1 MKKLVALV
9 MGLMMMLMM
18 VAGCGSDGPKKMV
31 IGLDDNFAPM
41 GYRNEKNEIV
51 RPHIA
56 HNQLSGIAEDK
67 ITCEPIYPKIPP
79 ARPNGYTI
87 KIDGKEAFTFYYI
100 QPNHPEKEKTT
111 MYRYRADVFFQSKGY
126 SLIVETDFPV
136 VGDTIRPFVA
146 LAMKTNYDIDISN
159 GILQILQVTSV

>member
-1 MKKLVALV
+1 MTKNEIDQLFNQ
-9 MGLMMMLMM
+9 G
-18 VAGCGSDGPKKMV
+18 DR
-31 IGLDDNFAPM
+31 IIYIF
-41 GYRNEKNEIV
+41 NEKNEIV

-67 ITCEPIYPKIPP
+67 ITCETIYPKVPP

>member
-1 MKKLVALV
+1 
-9 MGLMMMLMM
+9 
-18 VAGCGSDGPKKMV
+18 
-31 IGLDDNFAPM
+31 
-41 GYRNEKNEIV
+41 
-51 RPHIA
+51 
-56 HNQLSGIAEDK
+56 
-67 ITCEPIYPKIPP
+67 
-79 ARPNGYTI
+79 
-87 KIDGKEAFTFYYI
+87 
-100 QPNHPEKEKTT
+100 